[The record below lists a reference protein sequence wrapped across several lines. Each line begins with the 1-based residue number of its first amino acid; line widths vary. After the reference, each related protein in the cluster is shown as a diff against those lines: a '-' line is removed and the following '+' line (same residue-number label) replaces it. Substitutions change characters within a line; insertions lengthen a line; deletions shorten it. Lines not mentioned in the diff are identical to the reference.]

1 MTKLSRVQMATIVVL
16 RVLIGWHF
24 LYEGLSKLTSP
35 GWSASGYLLQSRG
48 PFAGVF
54 RWMAADASALA
65 AVNQLNMWGLT
76 AIGLGL
82 ILGCFTRVAS
92 AAGLLVLL
100 MFYLCNPPFVGY
112 FYAIPTEGSYLV
124 VNKNLVEAAA
134 LAVVLVTNS
143 GRAAGLDR
151 IIHGLLRRRR
161 SSLEIPI
168 PSKTPLA

>member
-1 MTKLSRVQMATIVVL
+1 MALSRPQMTTIVVL

-24 LYEGLSKLTSP
+24 LYEGLSKLTTP

-48 PFAGVF
+48 PFASLF
-54 RWMAADASALA
+54 RGMAADPNVLS

-82 ILGCFTRVAS
+82 VLGCFTRLAS
-92 AAGLLVLL
+92 AAGLLVILL
-100 MFYLCNPPFVGY
+100 FYLCNPPFVGY
-112 FYAIPTEGSYLV
+112 FYSIATEGSYLV

-134 LAVVLVTNS
+134 LAVVLVTDS

-151 IIHGLLRRRR
+151 IIHGLLPRRAGPRA
-161 SSLEIPI
+161 PV
-168 PSKTPLA
+168 

>member
-1 MTKLSRVQMATIVVL
+1 MKLSRVQMISIVAL

-35 GWSASGYLLQSRG
+35 GWSAAGYLRQARG
-48 PFAGVF
+48 PLASLF
-54 RWMAADASALA
+54 RWMAADPSVLA

-92 AAGLLVLL
+92 AAGLLVILL
-100 MFYLCNPPFVGY
+100 FYLCNPPFVGY
-112 FYAIPTEGSYLV
+112 FYSIPTEGSYLV

-134 LAVVLVTNS
+134 LVVVLVTNS

-151 IIHGLLRRRR
+151 IIHRLARRGARTA
-161 SSLEIPI
+161 EV
-168 PSKTPLA
+168 

>member
-1 MTKLSRVQMATIVVL
+1 MALSRPQMVTVVVL

-24 LYEGLSKLTSP
+24 LYEGLSKLTTP

-48 PFAGVF
+48 PFASLF
-54 RWMAADASALA
+54 RGMAADPSLLG

-82 ILGCFTRVAS
+82 VLGCFTRLAS

-100 MFYLCNPPFVGY
+100 LFYFCNPPFAGY
-112 FYAIPTEGSYLV
+112 FYSVPTEGSYLV

-134 LAVVLVTNS
+134 LLVVLATDS

-151 IIHGLLRRRR
+151 IIHGLLRGRRASP
-161 SSLEIPI
+161 SSV
-168 PSKTPLA
+168 AA